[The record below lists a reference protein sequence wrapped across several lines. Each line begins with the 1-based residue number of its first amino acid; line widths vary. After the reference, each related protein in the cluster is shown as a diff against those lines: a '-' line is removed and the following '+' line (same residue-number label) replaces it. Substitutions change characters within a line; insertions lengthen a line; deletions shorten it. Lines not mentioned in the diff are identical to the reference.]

1 MIHTE
6 KKIYEFLKKIMKE
19 KGFNVY
25 RGFLPSNSFEDR
37 ENGKK
42 TNDYFPFVILRA
54 LEFRQDRAG
63 VDYYNAFS
71 DFEIWVGTKED
82 KEEDY
87 LKNLEIARYIAG
99 KLLEETTRVKN
110 NIGNAEFVLE
120 QNKEI
125 KVAFYSDQ
133 ANPYFYSRLKF
144 TAYAEPIVSEYT
156 NL

>member
-6 KKIYEFLKKIMKE
+6 KKIYEFLKKIMEE

-25 RGFLPSNSFEDR
+25 RGFLSSNSFEDR

-63 VDYYNAFS
+63 VGYYNAFS
-71 DFEIWVGTKED
+71 DFEIWVGTKEE

-87 LKNLEIARYIAG
+87 LKNLEMARYIAG

-120 QNKEI
+120 QNK
-125 KVAFYSDQ
+125 
-133 ANPYFYSRLKF
+133 
-144 TAYAEPIVSEYT
+144 
-156 NL
+156 

>member
-54 LEFRQDRAG
+54 LEFRQEL
-63 VDYYNAFS
+63 VLTIIMLFL
-71 DFEIWVGTKED
+71 I
-82 KEEDY
+82 
-87 LKNLEIARYIAG
+87 LKFG
-99 KLLEETTRVKN
+99 
-110 NIGNAEFVLE
+110 LE
-120 QNKEI
+120 QKKI
-125 KVAFYSDQ
+125 RKKII
-133 ANPYFYSRLKF
+133 LK
-144 TAYAEPIVSEYT
+144 IWK
-156 NL
+156 